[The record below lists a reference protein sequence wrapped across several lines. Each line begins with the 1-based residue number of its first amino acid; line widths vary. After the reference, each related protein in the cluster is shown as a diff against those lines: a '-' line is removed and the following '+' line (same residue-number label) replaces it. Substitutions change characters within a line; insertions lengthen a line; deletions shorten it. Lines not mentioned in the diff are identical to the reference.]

1 MNDEEKQAWELE
13 NGKVWLGDT
22 YQPLLVNLNLTPIYE
37 ANNGKSR
44 RDGEETDW
52 LPENPSA

>member
-22 YQPLLVNLNLTPIYE
+22 YQTLLVNLNLTPIYE
-37 ANNGKSR
+37 VDYAK
-44 RDGEETDW
+44 DEDLYGEGPD
-52 LPENPSA
+52 